1 MKKWRPKFQK
11 VIAAMAAAILLAG
24 SAEYCTVLSVQA
36 QEADGDEREA
46 ETTEGTGQTGADDAS
61 VLPAEPEFSDGE
73 EELTQELLLTFDELP
88 DNDELIEGYI
98 ERLFYG
104 EANTGISTYGIV
116 GDKRLTD
123 KNEKK
128 IYTEL
133 KEAVKQIAAGTR
145 TNTIITVSGLELT
158 LQTWGDSSKK
168 AVSYLM
174 MDCPYDLYWF
184 NKSSGGGYQIQ
195 CQYNKCT
202 EKVSAITFSFSV
214 AKEYQGGSAT
224 ETNAGLTSAATKA
237 AARAKGIVTAHA
249 AEPDR
254 EKLTS
259 YMQEIC
265 NLTDYNYDA
274 LEPGTAYGNPW
285 QLVWVFDGDA
295 ATKVVCE
302 GYSKAFQYLCDLSA
316 FGAGTECYTVTG
328 KMNGGGHMWN
338 IVTLNGKNYL
348 ADVTNSD
355 SGTIGFQGG
364 LFLALPSGGTVD
376 SGYTFTAGNQSISY
390 VYDSGDISLLGREI
404 LSLPG
409 TNETDKGTARPE
421 ESPSTQPEDP
431 DTKNQAPKAAALSLN
446 GQKLKDNAVLKVT
459 FKKKYAFKA
468 SVTDAEGRDITGSS
482 NVTWSS
488 SNKKV
493 ATVSPSGKVTVK
505 KKAGIVT
512 ITASTDNGK
521 TARIKL
527 KAGKGIVKASKVK
540 ITAES
545 KTMNLKTRKTQTLK
559 AVVSPASAANRKV
572 TWKSSNKKIAT
583 VNSKGKVT
591 AKKAGTVK
599 ITATA
604 KDGSKKKAVIKIKI
618 RKK

>member
-1 MKKWRPKFQK
+1 M
-11 VIAAMAAAILLAG
+11 
-24 SAEYCTVLSVQA
+24 
-36 QEADGDEREA
+36 
-46 ETTEGTGQTGADDAS
+46 
-61 VLPAEPEFSDGE
+61 
-73 EELTQELLLTFDELP
+73 
-88 DNDELIEGYI
+88 
-98 ERLFYG
+98 
-104 EANTGISTYGIV
+104 
-116 GDKRLTD
+116 
-123 KNEKK
+123 
-128 IYTEL
+128 
-133 KEAVKQIAAGTR
+133 
-145 TNTIITVSGLELT
+145 
-158 LQTWGDSSKK
+158 
-168 AVSYLM
+168 
-174 MDCPYDLYWF
+174 
-184 NKSSGGGYQIQ
+184 
-195 CQYNKCT
+195 
-202 EKVSAITFSFSV
+202 
-214 AKEYQGGSAT
+214 
-224 ETNAGLTSAATKA
+224 
-237 AARAKGIVTAHA
+237 
-249 AEPDR
+249 
-254 EKLTS
+254 
-259 YMQEIC
+259 
-265 NLTDYNYDA
+265 
-274 LEPGTAYGNPW
+274 
-285 QLVWVFDGDA
+285 
-295 ATKVVCE
+295 
-302 GYSKAFQYLCDLSA
+302 
-316 FGAGTECYTVTG
+316 
-328 KMNGGGHMWN
+328 
-338 IVTLNGKNYL
+338 
-348 ADVTNSD
+348 
-355 SGTIGFQGG
+355 
-364 LFLALPSGGTVD
+364 
-376 SGYTFTAGNQSISY
+376 
-390 VYDSGDISLLGREI
+390 YDSGDISLLGREI

-409 TNETDKGTARPE
+409 TNEADKGTARPE

-431 DTKNQAPKAAALSLN
+431 DIKSQAPKAAALSLN

-482 NVTWSS
+482 NVSWSS
-488 SNKKV
+488 SNRKV